1 MSKKADLNLS
11 IQAIVIIIL
20 AITLLGIGLTFMRT
34 FIGRGAES
42 LGGIL
47 EGVQLENPATA
58 NTPITVKP
66 NVNIQIGKK
75 STDLEIP
82 ATSNTPITIK
92 PTVPVQIGKKS
103 TEVLIG
109 FYCNAATP
117 CHEAKPKIT
126 RCEPPL
132 AGTAYKDPTFADA
145 FLTPKVDVNPHEGI
159 GFRAILDNEK
169 FKDSSDTF
177 IPGTHICSIS
187 IDSDAPPSQDWV
199 QKKQFFVEVG

>member
-20 AITLLGIGLTFMRT
+20 AITLLGLGLTFMRQ
-34 FIGRGAES
+34 FIGRGSES
-42 LGGIL
+42 LSGIL
-47 EGVQLENPATA
+47 EGVQLEN
-58 NTPITVKP
+58 
-66 NVNIQIGKK
+66 
-75 STDLEIP
+75 P

-109 FYCNAATP
+109 FHCNAATP